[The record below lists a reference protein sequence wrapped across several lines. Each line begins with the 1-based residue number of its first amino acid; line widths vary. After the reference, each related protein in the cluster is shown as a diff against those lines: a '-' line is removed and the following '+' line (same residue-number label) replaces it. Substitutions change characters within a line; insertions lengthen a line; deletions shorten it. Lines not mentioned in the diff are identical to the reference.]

1 MGKEWEQVKRT
12 LDEIDDDEGKLEC
25 VLFDIWVAND
35 IKADE
40 RINLFIGKVYDIN
53 GQLYVTDIE
62 TVFGDPCSKNPYNDS
77 NTLRAFIA
85 PPVRMKLQEDD
96 RVIFKAHL
104 GRLLWDH
111 ELILVADRKNGH
123 DVKTF
128 SELDLSETADY
139 SEVMDHIL
147 NTNKVPSFKKVLF
160 ECNINRSVTL
170 LGNKK
175 KELETEIYELG
186 KQKEDILK
194 AVSAAQEGTEKYK
207 ELLEETRQ
215 KKRETEAEIV
225 NIGYEI
231 KDYRKRYHDLFSE
244 AAENESNKIARKIDG
259 DCLKLIKERL
269 MYNYDDSRIK
279 AFLMALTTSQI
290 IALCGDP
297 GTGKTTFAKQMSDA
311 LGAVFHL
318 IQVQNNWT
326 DRSDILGFYNPIN
339 EIYQSTEFLDALIE
353 ARDDLDRRGAEA
365 PLHIICLDEMNL
377 ARVEYYFATMLSLM
391 QQAPEDRIINVLPW
405 DVRRKLKDDPENEAY
420 QSLIRYRNLCIPDNV
435 RFVGTMNMDDTAQH
449 LSPKVI
455 DRCLFI
461 EFGRDQISGVNTDHN
476 NSSDIYFPAD
486 EFREISDMEI
496 ADDAPEIT
504 GVLKRVSPR
513 LDKYRRCMWPMYSRL
528 CATQDEETDDAVADH
543 YVDLFLCTKVLP
555 SLTSLEEAA
564 GILSSAKYQ
573 KTVQRLEAGKE
584 RGRLIHPFDE
594 DSWSFWE

>member
-1 MGKEWEQVKRT
+1 MEKRWEVEKKK
-12 LDEIDDDEGKLEC
+12 LDKIIDDEAKLQY
-25 VLFDIWVAND
+25 VLADIWAANG
-35 IKADE
+35 IKGNE
-40 RINLFIGKVYDIN
+40 CINLFTGKIKDNGDTFLAVDIK
-53 GQLYVTDIE
+53 TI
-62 TVFGDPCSKNPYNDS
+62 FGAPCDTNPYNS
-77 NTLRAFIA
+77 RSFLRAFIA
-85 PPVRMKLQEDD
+85 NKNLQKGMRILFDVG
-96 RVIFKAHL
+96 R
-104 GRLLWDH
+104 GRLMWDS
-111 ELILVADRKNGH
+111 ELITVARMYS
-123 DVKTF
+123 F
-128 SELDLSETADY
+128 SDLGLSETADDD
-139 SEVMDHIL
+139 EVCELIL
-147 NTNKVPSFKKVLF
+147 NTDKAPYFKNLLY
-160 ECNINRSVTL
+160 ECNEKRYITELRNIKKDLDTEIDELRTERDELEIRRDEVKDALSLVQTEMNRTL
-170 LGNKK
+170 QEK
-175 KELETEIYELG
+175 KE
-186 KQKEDILK
+186 
-194 AVSAAQEGTEKYK
+194 V
-207 ELLEETRQ
+207 
-215 KKRETEAEIV
+215 EAEIEK
-225 NIGYEI
+225 IGYEI
-231 KDYRKRYHDLFSE
+231 NDYRKRYHDLFSE
-244 AAENESNKIARKIDG
+244 AVENESNKSARNIDG
-259 DCLKLIKERL
+259 VCLKLIKDRL

-476 NSSDIYFPAD
+476 NSSDIYFPAY
-486 EFREISDMEI
+486 EFREINDMEK